1 MKQLSKY
8 IVLLPF
14 LAFLSCGSDKN
25 QTSETAEEKT
35 ELPNS
40 ITLSEAQI
48 KSIGITTTSVE
59 SKTIEKTIRL
69 NGKVIVAPSHLVSVS
84 SILGGRV
91 KSIKVLPGSS
101 FRKGAILAMLED
113 EKFVQLQQDYLI
125 AKAQSES
132 ARLDY
137 ERQKELNLNKTSS
150 DKIFQTAEANYK
162 TLDATRKGL
171 EEKLRLIHINP
182 NSLTSEN
189 ISSSVAI
196 AAPFD
201 GVVSK
206 ILSNTGQYL
215 NPSDILMELIDN
227 TGLLIN
233 LKAFEADMLSLEIG
247 QAILVYTNQNPDK
260 KLQAKIISIV
270 PNIENDGSSD
280 VIAKLDKTFSEIVSG
295 LYVSSDVILKNF
307 ETIVLP
313 EQSVVSFE
321 NSNYVFQDLG
331 NNAFQLLS
339 VKTGTSSNGFTEILN
354 ADQLKNKKIVQKGA
368 YDLLMALKNEVEE

>member
-1 MKQLSKY
+1 MKSISKY
-8 IVLLPF
+8 LLLLTF
-14 LAFLSCGSDKN
+14 FAFSCGSDNKEN
-25 QTSETAEEKT
+25 PTTETQT
-35 ELPNS
+35 ELPNT
-40 ITLSEAQI
+40 IKLSEAQI
-48 KSIGITTTSVE
+48 KSIGITTVSLE
-59 SKTIEKTIRL
+59 ENSIEKTIRL

-101 FRKGAILAMLED
+101 FRKGAVLAILED

-182 NSLTSEN
+182 NQLTSGN

-196 AAPFD
+196 IAPFD

-233 LKAFEADMLSLEIG
+233 LKAFETDMLSLETG
-247 QAILVYTNQNPDK
+247 QSILVYTNQNPEK
-260 KLQAKIISIV
+260 KLEARIISIV

-280 VIAKLDKTFSEIVSG
+280 VIAKLDKTSLDVVSG

-307 ETIVLP
+307 ETIVLS

-331 NNAFQLLS
+331 NDTFQLLS

>member
-1 MKQLSKY
+1 MKQLLKY
-8 IVLLPF
+8 IVLLTF
-14 LAFLSCGSDKN
+14 LTFLSCGSDKN
-25 QTSETAEEKT
+25 QTSETTEEKT
-35 ELPNS
+35 ELPSS
-40 ITLSEAQI
+40 ITLSEGQI

-59 SKTIEKTIRL
+59 SKAIEKTIRL
-69 NGKVIVAPSHLVSVS
+69 NGKVTVAPSHLVSVS

-182 NSLTSEN
+182 NQLTSGN

-196 AAPFD
+196 IAPFD

-233 LKAFEADMLSLEIG
+233 LKAFESDMLSLETG

-260 KLQAKIISIV
+260 KLEAKIISIV

-280 VIAKLDKTFSEIVSG
+280 VIAKLDKTSSEFVSG

-307 ETIVLP
+307 ETSVLP

-321 NSNYVFQDLG
+321 NSNYVFQDSG
-331 NNAFQLLS
+331 NNIFQLLS
-339 VKTGTSSNGFTEILN
+339 VQTGTSSNGFVEIQN

-368 YDLLMALKNEVEE
+368 YDLLMALKNEVE